1 MKKGEIMEKIG
12 NKPSET
18 VKNENATVEGGR
30 EKETTPENQS
40 KKIVFDKKN
49 IESVDNRRKIMSYLK
64 EEGESNL
71 EQMVGLGLISE
82 KNAKKELSSLQET
95 IKKLDENYNRDHKD
109 KDEETREHAD
119 QVLLYGINQIMENDI
134 RMTRSCIDKD
144 RDQGK
149 ETHLGELREEVIRR
163 YDQGEID
170 KNIKER
176 RIRVIDKMIKDS
188 AEKAKSDFEKKIYG
202 AEASK
207 LMENENKKYDEIAEE
222 YKKAEADYAKK
233 KAEFES
239 KNGRGFT
246 EDQIKEL
253 EDLEEKKNS
262 LWNDQKKYGKLVV
275 GSDEERLKKKIDEV
289 AIREKEKTEARL
301 KKLAD
306 VLGVPADQLDNDGY
320 IKPEITENETDKADG
335 ENGEDKAGAKNEDDK
350 ADSKN
355 EKGENETDN
364 TGEAEKTNLSINPAI
379 LIRVLYPKMAA
390 VSSGNSISEDKE
402 KEKNEE
408 QERISALEE
417 FYESLNQDS
426 IGENNVKAVAVGK
439 ELYNSTKGE
448 AEKNDQKILDQLH
461 KQVELVKSLD
471 EKDSNYDFEKGVLK
485 GMRLLVNNERGRI
498 REFPEMAAK
507 FGDEAA
513 SAFMFNRLLYIEN
526 ELLKQYDPE
535 LGERDWCAKT
545 GNKFDP
551 DKIKDKKPCISEE
564 TYNSAAYVIASYK
577 KELFDSVRQREK
589 LSSYDEAKNKI
600 KSYRKTIEYK
610 KLVQY
615 ERERAD
621 LIRAQRAAD
630 AEAAKADSTKVEDGT
645 AKKAEAIND
654 NKNVLSLSKKT
665 SLLANDYIRGI
676 FVKENGTRWLNFMKG
691 KNVYDVAS
699 KELDAQTLEKRTEEN
714 EELRQAIDGLKLE
727 SLFKGSARE
736 MKGKDRFFEASYIYS
751 ELDREFSDV
760 KEQLEKSVHFDVSE
774 RERDK
779 LKLQV
784 NLLHNMMDSFTSYY
798 SETFNEDEIPL
809 RNNFLNNVKYN
820 TANKA
825 RRLFR
830 NLIRGRSLI

>member
-1 MKKGEIMEKIG
+1 MEKIG

-18 VKNENATVEGGR
+18 VKDENTTVEGGR

-49 IESVDNRRKIMSYLK
+49 IESVDNRRKIMSYLE

-71 EQMVGLGLISE
+71 EQMVGLGLVPERI
-82 KNAKKELSSLQET
+82 AKKDISFLRKT
-95 IKKLDENYNRDHKD
+95 IKKLDENYNIDHKD

-119 QVLLYGINQIMENDI
+119 KVFLYGINQLMEDVI
-134 RMTRSCIDKD
+134 RTARSYIDEEC
-144 RDQGK
+144 DQRK
-149 ETHLGELREEVIRR
+149 THLNELREEVIRH
-163 YDQGEID
+163 YDRGEID
-170 KNIKER
+170 KSIKELK
-176 RIRVIDKMIKDS
+176 IRTIDKKI
-188 AEKAKSDFEKKIYG
+188 EKVESDFEKKIYG

-207 LMENENKKYDEIAEE
+207 LVENENKKYDEIAEE

-246 EDQIKEL
+246 EGQIKEL

-289 AIREKEKTEARL
+289 AVREKEKAKARS

-306 VLGVPADQLDNDGY
+306 VLGVPAYQLDNDGY
-320 IKPEITENETDKADG
+320 INYENKP
-335 ENGEDKAGAKNEDDK
+335 
-350 ADSKN
+350 
-355 EKGENETDN
+355 
-364 TGEAEKTNLSINPAI
+364 NLSISPAI

-408 QERISALEE
+408 QEKISALEE

-448 AEKNDQKILDQLH
+448 VEKNNQKILDQLH

-600 KSYRKTIEYK
+600 KSYRKTEEYK
-610 KLVQY
+610 KLVQA
-615 ERERAD
+615 EHERAEQ
-621 LIRAQRAAD
+621 IRA
-630 AEAAKADSTKVEDGT
+630 
-645 AKKAEAIND
+645 
-654 NKNVLSLSKKT
+654 NKNVLSLSKKA

-676 FVKENGTRWLNFMKG
+676 FVKENSARWLNFMKG

-798 SETFNEDEIPL
+798 SETFNEDKIPL

>member
-18 VKNENATVEGGR
+18 VKDENVTVEGGR
-30 EKETTPENQS
+30 EKEATPENQS

-49 IESVDNRRKIMSYLK
+49 IESVDNRRKIMSYLE

-71 EQMVGLGLISE
+71 EQMVGLGLVPERI
-82 KNAKKELSSLQET
+82 AKKDISFLRKT
-95 IKKLDENYNRDHKD
+95 IKKLDENYNIDHKD

-119 QVLLYGINQIMENDI
+119 KVFLYGINQLMEDVI
-134 RMTRSCIDKD
+134 RTARSYIDEEC
-144 RDQGK
+144 DQRK
-149 ETHLGELREEVIRR
+149 THLNELREEVIRH
-163 YDQGEID
+163 YDRGEID
-170 KNIKER
+170 KSIKELK
-176 RIRVIDKMIKDS
+176 IRTIDKKI
-188 AEKAKSDFEKKIYG
+188 EKVESDFEKKIYG

-207 LMENENKKYDEIAEE
+207 LVENENKKYDEIAEE

-253 EDLEEKKNS
+253 EDLEKKKNS

-289 AIREKEKTEARL
+289 AVREKEKAKARS

-306 VLGVPADQLDNDGY
+306 VLGVPAYQLDNDGY
-320 IKPEITENETDKADG
+320 INYENKP
-335 ENGEDKAGAKNEDDK
+335 
-350 ADSKN
+350 
-355 EKGENETDN
+355 
-364 TGEAEKTNLSINPAI
+364 NLSISPAI

-390 VSSGNSISEDKE
+390 VSSGNSISKDKD

-417 FYESLNQDS
+417 FYESLDQDS

-448 AEKNDQKILDQLH
+448 AKKNDQKILDQLH

-485 GMRLLVNNERGRI
+485 GIRLLVNDERGRI

-526 ELLKQYDPE
+526 ELLKQYNPE

-589 LSSYDEAKNKI
+589 LSSYDEVKNKI
-600 KSYRKTIEYK
+600 KSYRKTEEYK
-610 KLVQY
+610 KLIQA
-615 ERERAD
+615 EHERAEQ
-621 LIRAQRAAD
+621 IRA
-630 AEAAKADSTKVEDGT
+630 
-645 AKKAEAIND
+645 

-665 SLLANDYIRGI
+665 SSLANDYIRGV
-676 FVKENGTRWLNFMKG
+676 FVKENATRWLNFMKG

-699 KELDAQTLEKRTEEN
+699 KDLDAQTLEKRTEEN

-760 KEQLEKSVHFDVSE
+760 KEQLEKSVHFDISE

-784 NLLHNMMDSFTSYY
+784 NLLHNMMDSFASYY
-798 SETFNEDEIPL
+798 SETFNEDETLL
-809 RNNFLNNVKYN
+809 RNNFLNNVKNN
-820 TANKA
+820 TVNKA

-830 NLIRGRSLI
+830 NLIRGRSLT

>member
-1 MKKGEIMEKIG
+1 MEKIG

-18 VKNENATVEGGR
+18 VKDENTTVEGGR
-30 EKETTPENQS
+30 EKEATPEDQS

-82 KNAKKELSSLQET
+82 KDVKKELSYLRET
-95 IKKLDENYNRDHKD
+95 IKRLDENYNRDHKD

-119 QVLLYGINQIMENDI
+119 KVFLYGINQIMETEI
-134 RMTRSCIDKD
+134 GMRSYINGKRD
-144 RDQGK
+144 RNK
-149 ETHLGELREEVIRR
+149 THLGELREEVIRR

-170 KNIKER
+170 KNIKELK
-176 RIRVIDKMIKDS
+176 IRAIDKSI
-188 AEKAKSDFEKKIYG
+188 EKVESDFEKKVYG

-207 LMENENKKYDEIAEE
+207 LVENENKKYDEIAEE

-246 EDQIKEL
+246 EGQIKEL

-289 AIREKEKTEARL
+289 AVREKEKAKARL

-306 VLGVPADQLDNDGY
+306 VLGVPVYQLDNDGY
-320 IKPEITENETDKADG
+320 INYENKP
-335 ENGEDKAGAKNEDDK
+335 
-350 ADSKN
+350 
-355 EKGENETDN
+355 
-364 TGEAEKTNLSINPAI
+364 NLSINPAI

-390 VSSGNSISEDKE
+390 VSSGNSISENKE

-408 QERISALEE
+408 RERISALEE
-417 FYESLNQDS
+417 FYESLDQDS

-448 AEKNDQKILDQLH
+448 AKKNDQKILDQLH

-485 GMRLLVNNERGRI
+485 GIRLLVNDERGRI

-600 KSYRKTIEYK
+600 KSYRKTEEYK
-610 KLVQY
+610 KLVQA
-615 ERERAD
+615 EHERAEQ
-621 LIRAQRAAD
+621 IRA
-630 AEAAKADSTKVEDGT
+630 
-645 AKKAEAIND
+645 

-699 KELDAQTLEKRTEEN
+699 KDLDAQTLEKRTEEN

-760 KEQLEKSVHFDVSE
+760 KEQLEKSVHFDISE

-784 NLLHNMMDSFTSYY
+784 NLLHNMMDSFASYY
-798 SETFNEDEIPL
+798 SETFNEDETLL
-809 RNNFLNNVKYN
+809 RNNFLNNVKHN
-820 TANKA
+820 TVNKA

-830 NLIRGRSLI
+830 NLIRGRSLT

>member
-1 MKKGEIMEKIG
+1 MEKIG

-18 VKNENATVEGGR
+18 VKDENVTVEGGR
-30 EKETTPENQS
+30 EKEATPENQS

-119 QVLLYGINQIMENDI
+119 QVFLYGINQIMENDI

-144 RDQGK
+144 RDQNK
-149 ETHLGELREEVIRR
+149 THLGELREEVIRR

-188 AEKAKSDFEKKIYG
+188 AEKTKSDFEKKVYG

-207 LMENENKKYDEIAEE
+207 LVENENKKYDEIAEE

-289 AIREKEKTEARL
+289 AVQEKEKAEARL

-306 VLGVPADQLDNDGY
+306 VLGVPADRIDNDGY
-320 IKPEITENETDKADG
+320 INPEITGNETDKVDG
-335 ENGEDKAGAKNEDDK
+335 KSEEDKTGAKNEDDK
-350 ADSKN
+350 TDSKN
-355 EKGENETDN
+355 EKGEDKTDN
-364 TGEAEKTNLSINPAI
+364 TGEAEKTNLSINPAM

-448 AEKNDQKILDQLH
+448 AEKNDQKILDRLH

-471 EKDSNYDFEKGVLK
+471 EKDANYDFEKGVLK
-485 GMRLLVNNERGRI
+485 GIRLLVNDERGRI

-600 KSYRKTIEYK
+600 KSYRKTEEYK
-610 KLVQY
+610 KLIQA
-615 ERERAD
+615 EHERAD
-621 LIRAQRAAD
+621 LIRAQRAAE
-630 AEAAKADSTKVEDGT
+630 AEAAKANNTKVEDGT
-645 AKKAEAIND
+645 TKKAEATNN

-760 KEQLEKSVHFDVSE
+760 KEQLEKSIHFDVSE

-798 SETFNEDEIPL
+798 SETFNEDKIPL

>member
-1 MKKGEIMEKIG
+1 MEKIG

-18 VKNENATVEGGR
+18 VKDENITVEGGR
-30 EKETTPENQS
+30 EKEATPENQS

-49 IESVDNRRKIMSYLK
+49 IESVDNRRKIMSYLE

-71 EQMVGLGLISE
+71 EQMVGLGLVPERI
-82 KNAKKELSSLQET
+82 AKKDISFLRKT
-95 IKKLDENYNRDHKD
+95 IKKLDENYNIDHKD

-119 QVLLYGINQIMENDI
+119 KVFLYGINQLMEDVI
-134 RMTRSCIDKD
+134 RTARSYIDEEC
-144 RDQGK
+144 DQRK
-149 ETHLGELREEVIRR
+149 THLNELREEVIRH

-170 KNIKER
+170 KSIKELK
-176 RIRVIDKMIKDS
+176 IRTIDKKI
-188 AEKAKSDFEKKIYG
+188 EKVESDFEKKIYG

-207 LMENENKKYDEIAEE
+207 LVENENKKYDEIAEE

-246 EDQIKEL
+246 EGQIKEL

-289 AIREKEKTEARL
+289 AVREKEKAKARL

-306 VLGVPADQLDNDGY
+306 VLGVPAYQLDSDGY
-320 IKPEITENETDKADG
+320 INYENKP
-335 ENGEDKAGAKNEDDK
+335 
-350 ADSKN
+350 
-355 EKGENETDN
+355 
-364 TGEAEKTNLSINPAI
+364 NLSINPAI

-390 VSSGNSISEDKE
+390 VSSGNSISEDKD

-408 QERISALEE
+408 QERISVLEE
-417 FYESLNQDS
+417 FYESLDQDS

-448 AEKNDQKILDQLH
+448 AKKNDQKILDQLH

-485 GMRLLVNNERGRI
+485 GIRLLVNDERGRI

-600 KSYRKTIEYK
+600 KSYRKTEEYK
-610 KLVQY
+610 KLIQA
-615 ERERAD
+615 ERERAEQ
-621 LIRAQRAAD
+621 IRA
-630 AEAAKADSTKVEDGT
+630 
-645 AKKAEAIND
+645 

-699 KELDAQTLEKRTEEN
+699 KDLDAQTLEKRTEEN

-760 KEQLEKSVHFDVSE
+760 KEQLEKSVHFDISE

-784 NLLHNMMDSFTSYY
+784 NLLHNMMDSFASYY
-798 SETFNEDEIPL
+798 SETFNEDETLL
-809 RNNFLNNVKYN
+809 RNNFLNNVKHN
-820 TANKA
+820 TVNKA

-830 NLIRGRSLI
+830 NLIRGRSLM

>member
-1 MKKGEIMEKIG
+1 MEKIG

-18 VKNENATVEGGR
+18 VKDENTTVEGGR
-30 EKETTPENQS
+30 EKEATPENQS

-82 KNAKKELSSLQET
+82 KNAKKELSSLRET
-95 IKKLDENYNRDHKD
+95 IKRLDENYNRDHKD

-119 QVLLYGINQIMENDI
+119 KVFLYGINQIMENDI

-144 RDQGK
+144 RDQRK
-149 ETHLGELREEVIRR
+149 THLNELREEVMRR

-170 KNIKER
+170 KSIKELK
-176 RIRVIDKMIKDS
+176 IRAIDKTV
-188 AEKAKSDFEKKIYG
+188 EKTKSDFEKKVYG

-207 LMENENKKYDEIAEE
+207 LVENENKKYDEIAEE

-289 AIREKEKTEARL
+289 AVREKEKAEARL

-306 VLGVPADQLDNDGY
+306 VLEIPADRIDNGGY
-320 IKPEITENETDKADG
+320 INPEITENETNKVDG
-335 ENGEDKAGAKNEDDK
+335 KSEEDKAGAKNEDNK

-355 EKGENETDN
+355 EKGEDKTDN

-461 KQVELVKSLD
+461 KQVELVKNLD

-498 REFPEMAAK
+498 REFSEMAAK

-600 KSYRKTIEYK
+600 KSYRKTEEYK
-610 KLVQY
+610 KLIQT

-621 LIRAQRAAD
+621 LIRAQRAAE
-630 AEAAKADSTKVEDGT
+630 AEAAKADNTKVEDGT
-645 AKKAEAIND
+645 AKKAEVTND

-676 FVKENGTRWLNFMKG
+676 FVKENGIRWLNFMKG

-699 KELDAQTLEKRTEEN
+699 KDLDAQTLEKRTEEN

-760 KEQLEKSVHFDVSE
+760 KEQLEKSVHFDISE

-784 NLLHNMMDSFTSYY
+784 NLLHNMMDSFASYY
-798 SETFNEDEIPL
+798 SETFNEDETLL
-809 RNNFLNNVKYN
+809 RNNFLNNVKNN
-820 TANKA
+820 TVNKA

>member
-18 VKNENATVEGGR
+18 VKDENITVEGGR
-30 EKETTPENQS
+30 EKEATPENQS

-49 IESVDNRRKIMSYLK
+49 IESVDNRRKIMSYLE

-71 EQMVGLGLISE
+71 EQMVGLGLVPERI
-82 KNAKKELSSLQET
+82 AKKDISFLRKT
-95 IKKLDENYNRDHKD
+95 IKKLDENYNIDHKD

-119 QVLLYGINQIMENDI
+119 KVFLYGINQLMEDVI
-134 RMTRSCIDKD
+134 RTARSYIDEEC
-144 RDQGK
+144 DQRK
-149 ETHLGELREEVIRR
+149 THLNELREEVIRH
-163 YDQGEID
+163 YDRGEID
-170 KNIKER
+170 KSIKELK
-176 RIRVIDKMIKDS
+176 IRTIDKKI
-188 AEKAKSDFEKKIYG
+188 EKVESDFEKKIYG

-207 LMENENKKYDEIAEE
+207 LVENENKKYDEIAEE

-246 EDQIKEL
+246 EGQIKEL

-289 AIREKEKTEARL
+289 AVREKEKAKARL

-306 VLGVPADQLDNDGY
+306 VLGVPAYQLDSDGY
-320 IKPEITENETDKADG
+320 INYENKP
-335 ENGEDKAGAKNEDDK
+335 
-350 ADSKN
+350 
-355 EKGENETDN
+355 
-364 TGEAEKTNLSINPAI
+364 NLSINPAI

-390 VSSGNSISEDKE
+390 VSSGNSISEDKD

-408 QERISALEE
+408 QERISVLEE
-417 FYESLNQDS
+417 FYESLDQDS

-448 AEKNDQKILDQLH
+448 AKKNDQKILDQLH

-485 GMRLLVNNERGRI
+485 GIRLLVNDERGRI

-600 KSYRKTIEYK
+600 KSYRKTEEYK
-610 KLVQY
+610 KLIQA
-615 ERERAD
+615 ERERAEQ
-621 LIRAQRAAD
+621 IRA
-630 AEAAKADSTKVEDGT
+630 
-645 AKKAEAIND
+645 

-699 KELDAQTLEKRTEEN
+699 KDLDAQTLEKRTEEN

-751 ELDREFSDV
+751 ELDREFDDV
-760 KEQLEKSVHFDVSE
+760 REQLEKSVHFDISE

-784 NLLHNMMDSFTSYY
+784 NLLHNMMDSFASYY
-798 SETFNEDEIPL
+798 SETFNEDETLL
-809 RNNFLNNVKYN
+809 RNNFLNNVKHN
-820 TANKA
+820 TVNKA

-830 NLIRGRSLI
+830 NLIRGRSL

>member
-1 MKKGEIMEKIG
+1 MEKIG

-18 VKNENATVEGGR
+18 VKDENTTVEGGR

-82 KNAKKELSSLQET
+82 KNAKKELSSLRET
-95 IKKLDENYNRDHKD
+95 IKRLDENYNRDHKD

-119 QVLLYGINQIMENDI
+119 KVFLYGINQIMENDI

-144 RDQGK
+144 RDRHEARFGV
-149 ETHLGELREEVIRR
+149 LREEVIRR

-170 KNIKER
+170 KSIKELK
-176 RIRVIDKMIKDS
+176 IRAIDKT
-188 AEKAKSDFEKKIYG
+188 AEKVKSDFEKKIYG

-207 LMENENKKYDEIAEE
+207 LVENENKKYDEIAEE
-222 YKKAEADYAKK
+222 YKKAEADYTKK

-262 LWNDQKKYGKLVV
+262 LWNDQKKYGKLVF

-289 AIREKEKTEARL
+289 AVREKEKAEARL

-306 VLGVPADQLDNDGY
+306 VLGVSTDQLDNDGY
-320 IKPEITENETDKADG
+320 I
-335 ENGEDKAGAKNEDDK
+335 
-350 ADSKN
+350 
-355 EKGENETDN
+355 

-408 QERISALEE
+408 QERISALED
-417 FYESLNQDS
+417 FYESLNRDS
-426 IGENNVKAVAVGK
+426 IGGNNVKAVAVGK
-439 ELYNSTKGE
+439 ELYNSTKDE
-448 AEKNDQKILDQLH
+448 AKKNDQKILDQLH

-485 GMRLLVNNERGRI
+485 GIRLLVNDERGRI

-600 KSYRKTIEYK
+600 KSYRKTEEYK
-610 KLVQY
+610 KLVQA
-615 ERERAD
+615 EHERAEQ
-621 LIRAQRAAD
+621 IRA
-630 AEAAKADSTKVEDGT
+630 
-645 AKKAEAIND
+645 

-665 SLLANDYIRGI
+665 SLLANDYIRGF
-676 FVKENGTRWLNFMKG
+676 FVKENATRWLDFMKG
-691 KNVYDVAS
+691 KNVYGAGS
-699 KELDAQTLEKRTEEN
+699 KDLDAQTLEKRTEEN

-760 KEQLEKSVHFDVSE
+760 KEQLEKSVHFDISE

-784 NLLHNMMDSFTSYY
+784 NLLHNMMDSFASYY
-798 SETFNEDEIPL
+798 SETFNVDETLL
-809 RNNFLNNVKYN
+809 RNNFLNNVKNN
-820 TANKA
+820 TVNKA

>member
-1 MKKGEIMEKIG
+1 MENIG

-18 VKNENATVEGGR
+18 VKDENTTVEGGR

-49 IESVDNRRKIMSYLK
+49 IESVDNRRKIMSYLE

-71 EQMVGLGLISE
+71 EQMVGLGLVPERI
-82 KNAKKELSSLQET
+82 AKKDISFLRKT
-95 IKKLDENYNRDHKD
+95 IKKLDENYNIDHKD

-119 QVLLYGINQIMENDI
+119 KVFLYGINQLMEDVI
-134 RMTRSCIDKD
+134 RTTRSYIDEEC
-144 RDQGK
+144 DQRK
-149 ETHLGELREEVIRR
+149 THLNELREEVIRH

-170 KNIKER
+170 KSIKELK
-176 RIRVIDKMIKDS
+176 IRTIDKKI
-188 AEKAKSDFEKKIYG
+188 EKVESDFEKKIYG

-207 LMENENKKYDEIAEE
+207 LVENENKKYDEIAEE

-253 EDLEEKKNS
+253 EDLEKKKNS

-289 AIREKEKTEARL
+289 AVREKEKAKARS

-306 VLGVPADQLDNDGY
+306 VLGVPAYQLDNDGY
-320 IKPEITENETDKADG
+320 INYENKP
-335 ENGEDKAGAKNEDDK
+335 
-350 ADSKN
+350 
-355 EKGENETDN
+355 
-364 TGEAEKTNLSINPAI
+364 NLSISPAI

-390 VSSGNSISEDKE
+390 VSSGNSISKDKD

-417 FYESLNQDS
+417 FYESLDQDS

-448 AEKNDQKILDQLH
+448 AKKNDQKILDQLH

-485 GMRLLVNNERGRI
+485 GIRLLVNDERGRI

-526 ELLKQYDPE
+526 ELLKQYNPE

-551 DKIKDKKPCISEE
+551 DKIKD
-564 TYNSAAYVIASYK
+564 TLY
-577 KELFDSVRQREK
+577 F
-589 LSSYDEAKNKI
+589 
-600 KSYRKTIEYK
+600 
-610 KLVQY
+610 
-615 ERERAD
+615 
-621 LIRAQRAAD
+621 
-630 AEAAKADSTKVEDGT
+630 
-645 AKKAEAIND
+645 
-654 NKNVLSLSKKT
+654 
-665 SLLANDYIRGI
+665 RGDI
-676 FVKENGTRWLNFMKG
+676 
-691 KNVYDVAS
+691 
-699 KELDAQTLEKRTEEN
+699 
-714 EELRQAIDGLKLE
+714 
-727 SLFKGSARE
+727 
-736 MKGKDRFFEASYIYS
+736 
-751 ELDREFSDV
+751 
-760 KEQLEKSVHFDVSE
+760 
-774 RERDK
+774 
-779 LKLQV
+779 
-784 NLLHNMMDSFTSYY
+784 
-798 SETFNEDEIPL
+798 
-809 RNNFLNNVKYN
+809 
-820 TANKA
+820 
-825 RRLFR
+825 
-830 NLIRGRSLI
+830 

>member
-18 VKNENATVEGGR
+18 VKDENTTVEGGR

-82 KNAKKELSSLQET
+82 KNAKKELSSLQEA

-119 QVLLYGINQIMENDI
+119 KVFLYGINQIMENDI

-144 RDQGK
+144 RDQHK
-149 ETHLGELREEVIRR
+149 ARLGVLREEVIRR

-170 KNIKER
+170 KSIKELK
-176 RIRVIDKMIKDS
+176 IRAIDKT
-188 AEKAKSDFEKKIYG
+188 AEKTKSDFEKKVYG

-364 TGEAEKTNLSINPAI
+364 TGEAEKTNLNINPAI

-498 REFPEMAAK
+498 REFSEMAAK

-665 SLLANDYIRGI
+665 SLLANDYIRGV
-676 FVKENGTRWLNFMKG
+676 FVKENATRWLNFMKG

-699 KELDAQTLEKRTEEN
+699 KDLDAQTLEKRTEEN

-784 NLLHNMMDSFTSYY
+784 NLLHNMMDSFASYY
-798 SETFNEDEIPL
+798 SETFNEDKIPL

>member
-1 MKKGEIMEKIG
+1 MENIG

-18 VKNENATVEGGR
+18 VKDENTTVEGGR

-49 IESVDNRRKIMSYLK
+49 IESVDNRRKIMSYLE

-71 EQMVGLGLISE
+71 EQMVGLGLVPERI
-82 KNAKKELSSLQET
+82 AKKDISFLRKT
-95 IKKLDENYNRDHKD
+95 IKKLDENYNIDHKD

-119 QVLLYGINQIMENDI
+119 KVFLYGINQLMEDVI
-134 RMTRSCIDKD
+134 RTTRSYIDEEC
-144 RDQGK
+144 DQRK
-149 ETHLGELREEVIRR
+149 THLNELREEVIRH

-170 KNIKER
+170 KSIKELK
-176 RIRVIDKMIKDS
+176 IRTIDKKI
-188 AEKAKSDFEKKIYG
+188 EKVESDFEKKIYG

-207 LMENENKKYDEIAEE
+207 LVENENKKYDEIAEE

-253 EDLEEKKNS
+253 EDLEKKKNS

-289 AIREKEKTEARL
+289 AVREKEKAKARS

-306 VLGVPADQLDNDGY
+306 VLGVPAYQLDNDGY
-320 IKPEITENETDKADG
+320 INYENKP
-335 ENGEDKAGAKNEDDK
+335 
-350 ADSKN
+350 
-355 EKGENETDN
+355 
-364 TGEAEKTNLSINPAI
+364 NLSISPAI

-390 VSSGNSISEDKE
+390 VSSGNSISKDKD

-417 FYESLNQDS
+417 FYESLDQDS

-448 AEKNDQKILDQLH
+448 AKKNDQKILDQLH

-485 GMRLLVNNERGRI
+485 GIRLLVNDERGRI

-526 ELLKQYDPE
+526 ELLKQYNPE

-600 KSYRKTIEYK
+600 KSYRKTEEYK
-610 KLVQY
+610 KLIQA
-615 ERERAD
+615 ERERAEQ
-621 LIRAQRAAD
+621 IRA
-630 AEAAKADSTKVEDGT
+630 
-645 AKKAEAIND
+645 

-699 KELDAQTLEKRTEEN
+699 KDLDAQTLEKRTEEN

-760 KEQLEKSVHFDVSE
+760 KEQLEKSVHFDISE

-784 NLLHNMMDSFTSYY
+784 NLLHNMMDSFASYY
-798 SETFNEDEIPL
+798 SETFNEDETLL
-809 RNNFLNNVKYN
+809 RNNFLNNVKNN
-820 TANKA
+820 TVNKA

>member
-1 MKKGEIMEKIG
+1 MEKIG
-12 NKPSET
+12 NKPSEA
-18 VKNENATVEGGR
+18 VKDENTTVEGGR

-82 KNAKKELSSLQET
+82 KDVKKELSYLRET
-95 IKKLDENYNRDHKD
+95 IKRLDENYNRDHKD

-119 QVLLYGINQIMENDI
+119 KVFLYGINQIMETEI
-134 RMTRSCIDKD
+134 GMRSYINGKRD
-144 RDQGK
+144 RDK
-149 ETHLGELREEVIRR
+149 THLGELREEVIRR

-170 KNIKER
+170 KNIKELK
-176 RIRVIDKMIKDS
+176 IRVIDKNI
-188 AEKAKSDFEKKIYG
+188 EKVESDFEKKVYG

-207 LMENENKKYDEIAEE
+207 LVENENKKYDEIAEE

-246 EDQIKEL
+246 EGQIKEL

-289 AIREKEKTEARL
+289 AVREKEKVKARL

-306 VLGVPADQLDNDGY
+306 VLGVPAYQLDNDGY
-320 IKPEITENETDKADG
+320 INYENKP
-335 ENGEDKAGAKNEDDK
+335 
-350 ADSKN
+350 
-355 EKGENETDN
+355 
-364 TGEAEKTNLSINPAI
+364 NLSINPAI

-390 VSSGNSISEDKE
+390 GNSGNSSSEDKD

-408 QERISALEE
+408 QERTSALEE
-417 FYESLNQDS
+417 FYESLDQDS

-448 AEKNDQKILDQLH
+448 AKKNDQKILDQLH
-461 KQVELVKSLD
+461 KQVELVKSLN

-485 GMRLLVNNERGRI
+485 GIRLLVNDERGRI

-600 KSYRKTIEYK
+600 KSYRKTEEYK
-610 KLVQY
+610 KLVQA
-615 ERERAD
+615 EHERAEQ
-621 LIRAQRAAD
+621 IRAQRAAE
-630 AEAAKADSTKVEDGT
+630 AEATK
-645 AKKAEAIND
+645 N

-699 KELDAQTLEKRTEEN
+699 KDLDAQTLEKRTEEN

-760 KEQLEKSVHFDVSE
+760 KEQLEKSVHFDISE

-784 NLLHNMMDSFTSYY
+784 NLLHNMMDSFASYY
-798 SETFNEDEIPL
+798 SETFNEDETLL
-809 RNNFLNNVKYN
+809 RNNFLNNVKHN
-820 TANKA
+820 TVNKA

-830 NLIRGRSLI
+830 NLIRGRSLT

>member
-1 MKKGEIMEKIG
+1 MEKIG

-18 VKNENATVEGGR
+18 VKDENITVEGGR
-30 EKETTPENQS
+30 EKEATPENQS

-82 KNAKKELSSLQET
+82 KNAKKELSSLQEA

-119 QVLLYGINQIMENDI
+119 KVFLYGINQIMENDI

-144 RDQGK
+144 RDQHK
-149 ETHLGELREEVIRR
+149 ARLGVLREEVIRR

-170 KNIKER
+170 KSIKELK
-176 RIRVIDKMIKDS
+176 IRAIDKT
-188 AEKAKSDFEKKIYG
+188 AEKTKSDFEKKVYG

-665 SLLANDYIRGI
+665 SLLANDYIRGV
-676 FVKENGTRWLNFMKG
+676 FVKENATRWLNFMKG
-691 KNVYDVAS
+691 KNVYDVVS
-699 KELDAQTLEKRTEEN
+699 KDLDAQTLEKRTEEN

-760 KEQLEKSVHFDVSE
+760 KEQLEKSIHFDVSE

-798 SETFNEDEIPL
+798 SETFNEDKMLL
-809 RNNFLNNVKYN
+809 RNNFLNNVKNN

>member
-1 MKKGEIMEKIG
+1 MEKIG

-18 VKNENATVEGGR
+18 VKDENTTVEGGR

-82 KNAKKELSSLQET
+82 KNAKKELSSLQEA

-119 QVLLYGINQIMENDI
+119 KVFLYGINQIMENDI

-144 RDQGK
+144 RDQHK
-149 ETHLGELREEVIRR
+149 ARLGVLREEVIRR

-170 KNIKER
+170 KSIKELK
-176 RIRVIDKMIKDS
+176 IRAIDKT
-188 AEKAKSDFEKKIYG
+188 AEKTKSDFEKKVYG

-335 ENGEDKAGAKNEDDK
+335 ENGEGK

-665 SLLANDYIRGI
+665 SLLANDYIRGV
-676 FVKENGTRWLNFMKG
+676 FVKENATRWLNFMKG

-699 KELDAQTLEKRTEEN
+699 KDLDAQTLEKRTEEN

-760 KEQLEKSVHFDVSE
+760 KEQLEKSIHFDVSE

-798 SETFNEDEIPL
+798 SETFNEDKIPL

>member
-1 MKKGEIMEKIG
+1 MEKMG

-18 VKNENATVEGGR
+18 VKDENTTVEGGR

-40 KKIVFDKKN
+40 KNIVFDKKN
-49 IESVDNRRKIMSYLK
+49 IESVDNRRKIMSYLE

-71 EQMVGLGLISE
+71 EQMVGLGLVPERI
-82 KNAKKELSSLQET
+82 AKKDISFLRKT
-95 IKKLDENYNRDHKD
+95 IKKLDENYNIDHKD

-119 QVLLYGINQIMENDI
+119 KVFLYGINQLMEDVI
-134 RMTRSCIDKD
+134 RTARSYIDEEC
-144 RDQGK
+144 DQRK
-149 ETHLGELREEVIRR
+149 THLNELREEVIRH

-170 KNIKER
+170 KSIKELK
-176 RIRVIDKMIKDS
+176 IRTIDKKI
-188 AEKAKSDFEKKIYG
+188 EKVESDFEKKIYG

-207 LMENENKKYDEIAEE
+207 LVENENKKYDEIAEE

-246 EDQIKEL
+246 EGQIKEL

-289 AIREKEKTEARL
+289 AVREKEKAEARS

-306 VLGVPADQLDNDGY
+306 VLGVPAYQLDNDGY
-320 IKPEITENETDKADG
+320 INYENKP
-335 ENGEDKAGAKNEDDK
+335 
-350 ADSKN
+350 
-355 EKGENETDN
+355 
-364 TGEAEKTNLSINPAI
+364 NLSISPAI

-390 VSSGNSISEDKE
+390 VSSGNSISEDRE

-417 FYESLNQDS
+417 FYESLDQDS

-448 AEKNDQKILDQLH
+448 AKKNDQKILDQLH

-485 GMRLLVNNERGRI
+485 GIRLLVNDERGRI

-600 KSYRKTIEYK
+600 KSYRKTEEYK
-610 KLVQY
+610 KLIQA
-615 ERERAD
+615 ERERAEQ
-621 LIRAQRAAD
+621 IRA
-630 AEAAKADSTKVEDGT
+630 
-645 AKKAEAIND
+645 

-699 KELDAQTLEKRTEEN
+699 RDLDAQTLEKRTEEN

-784 NLLHNMMDSFTSYY
+784 NLLHNMMDSFASYY
-798 SETFNEDEIPL
+798 SETFNEDETLL
-809 RNNFLNNVKYN
+809 RNNFLNNVKNN
-820 TANKA
+820 TVNKA

-830 NLIRGRSLI
+830 NLIRGRSLT

>member
-1 MKKGEIMEKIG
+1 MEKIG

-18 VKNENATVEGGR
+18 VKDENITVEGGR
-30 EKETTPENQS
+30 EKEATPENQS

-49 IESVDNRRKIMSYLK
+49 IESVDNRRKIMSYLE

-71 EQMVGLGLISE
+71 EQMVGLGLVPERI
-82 KNAKKELSSLQET
+82 AKKDISFLRKT
-95 IKKLDENYNRDHKD
+95 IKKLDENYNIDHKD

-119 QVLLYGINQIMENDI
+119 KVFLYGINQLMEDVI
-134 RMTRSCIDKD
+134 RTARSYIDEEC
-144 RDQGK
+144 DQRK
-149 ETHLGELREEVIRR
+149 THLNELREEVIRH

-170 KNIKER
+170 KSIKELK
-176 RIRVIDKMIKDS
+176 IRTIDKKI
-188 AEKAKSDFEKKIYG
+188 EKVESDFEKKIYG

-207 LMENENKKYDEIAEE
+207 LVENENKKYDEIAEE

-246 EDQIKEL
+246 EGQIKEL

-289 AIREKEKTEARL
+289 AVREKEKAKARL

-306 VLGVPADQLDNDGY
+306 VLGVPAYQLDSDGY
-320 IKPEITENETDKADG
+320 INYENKP
-335 ENGEDKAGAKNEDDK
+335 
-350 ADSKN
+350 
-355 EKGENETDN
+355 
-364 TGEAEKTNLSINPAI
+364 NLSINPAI

-390 VSSGNSISEDKE
+390 VSSGNSISEDKD

-408 QERISALEE
+408 QERISVLEE
-417 FYESLNQDS
+417 FYESLDQDS

-448 AEKNDQKILDQLH
+448 AKKNDQKILDQLH

-485 GMRLLVNNERGRI
+485 GIRLLVNDERGRI

-600 KSYRKTIEYK
+600 KSYRKTEEYK
-610 KLVQY
+610 KLIQA
-615 ERERAD
+615 ERERAEQ
-621 LIRAQRAAD
+621 IRA
-630 AEAAKADSTKVEDGT
+630 
-645 AKKAEAIND
+645 

-699 KELDAQTLEKRTEEN
+699 KDLDAQTLEKRTEEN

-736 MKGKDRFFEASYIYS
+736 MKDKDRFFEASYIYS
-751 ELDREFSDV
+751 ELDREFDDV
-760 KEQLEKSVHFDVSE
+760 REQLEKSVHFDISE

-784 NLLHNMMDSFTSYY
+784 NLLHNMMDSFASYY
-798 SETFNEDEIPL
+798 SETFNEDETLL
-809 RNNFLNNVKYN
+809 RNNFLNNVKNN
-820 TANKA
+820 TVNKA

-830 NLIRGRSLI
+830 NLIRGRSL

>member
-12 NKPSET
+12 NKPSEA
-18 VKNENATVEGGR
+18 VKDENTTVEGGR

-82 KNAKKELSSLQET
+82 KDVKKELSYLRET
-95 IKKLDENYNRDHKD
+95 IKRLDENYNRDHKD

-119 QVLLYGINQIMENDI
+119 KVFLYGINQIMETEI
-134 RMTRSCIDKD
+134 GMRSYINGKRD
-144 RDQGK
+144 RDK
-149 ETHLGELREEVIRR
+149 THLGELREEVIRR

-170 KNIKER
+170 KNIKELK
-176 RIRVIDKMIKDS
+176 IRVIDKNI
-188 AEKAKSDFEKKIYG
+188 EKVESDFEKKVYG

-207 LMENENKKYDEIAEE
+207 LVENENKKYDEIAEE

-246 EDQIKEL
+246 EGQIKEL

-289 AIREKEKTEARL
+289 AVREKEKVKARL

-306 VLGVPADQLDNDGY
+306 VLGVPAYQLDNDGY
-320 IKPEITENETDKADG
+320 INYENKP
-335 ENGEDKAGAKNEDDK
+335 
-350 ADSKN
+350 
-355 EKGENETDN
+355 
-364 TGEAEKTNLSINPAI
+364 NLSINPAI

-390 VSSGNSISEDKE
+390 GNSGNSSSEDKD
-402 KEKNEE
+402 KEKNVE
-408 QERISALEE
+408 QERSSALEE
-417 FYESLNQDS
+417 FYESLDQDS

-448 AEKNDQKILDQLH
+448 AKKNDQKILDQLH
-461 KQVELVKSLD
+461 KQVELVKSLN

-485 GMRLLVNNERGRI
+485 GIRLLVNDERGRI

-600 KSYRKTIEYK
+600 KSYRKI
-610 KLVQY
+610 
-615 ERERAD
+615 
-621 LIRAQRAAD
+621 
-630 AEAAKADSTKVEDGT
+630 
-645 AKKAEAIND
+645 
-654 NKNVLSLSKKT
+654 
-665 SLLANDYIRGI
+665 
-676 FVKENGTRWLNFMKG
+676 
-691 KNVYDVAS
+691 
-699 KELDAQTLEKRTEEN
+699 
-714 EELRQAIDGLKLE
+714 
-727 SLFKGSARE
+727 
-736 MKGKDRFFEASYIYS
+736 
-751 ELDREFSDV
+751 
-760 KEQLEKSVHFDVSE
+760 
-774 RERDK
+774 
-779 LKLQV
+779 
-784 NLLHNMMDSFTSYY
+784 
-798 SETFNEDEIPL
+798 
-809 RNNFLNNVKYN
+809 
-820 TANKA
+820 
-825 RRLFR
+825 
-830 NLIRGRSLI
+830 

>member
-1 MKKGEIMEKIG
+1 MEKIG

-18 VKNENATVEGGR
+18 VKDENTTVEGGR

-119 QVLLYGINQIMENDI
+119 KVFLYGINQIMENDI

-144 RDQGK
+144 RNQHK
-149 ETHLGELREEVIRR
+149 TRLGVLREEVIRR

-170 KNIKER
+170 KNIKELK
-176 RIRVIDKMIKDS
+176 IRAIDKT
-188 AEKAKSDFEKKIYG
+188 AEKTKSDFEKKVYG

-600 KSYRKTIEYK
+600 KSYRKTEEYK
-610 KLVQY
+610 KLVQA
-615 ERERAD
+615 EHERAEQ
-621 LIRAQRAAD
+621 IRAQRAAD

-665 SLLANDYIRGI
+665 SLLANDYIRGV
-676 FVKENGTRWLNFMKG
+676 FVKENATRWLNFMKG

-699 KELDAQTLEKRTEEN
+699 KDLDAQTLEKRTEEN

-760 KEQLEKSVHFDVSE
+760 KEQLEKSIHFDVSE

-798 SETFNEDEIPL
+798 SETFNEDKIPL

>member
-1 MKKGEIMEKIG
+1 MEKIG

-18 VKNENATVEGGR
+18 VKDENTTVEGGR

-49 IESVDNRRKIMSYLK
+49 IESVDNRRKIMSYLE

-71 EQMVGLGLISE
+71 EQMVGLGLVPERI
-82 KNAKKELSSLQET
+82 AKKDISFLRKT
-95 IKKLDENYNRDHKD
+95 IKKLDENYNIDHKD

-119 QVLLYGINQIMENDI
+119 KVFLYGINQLMEDVI
-134 RMTRSCIDKD
+134 RTARSYIDEEC
-144 RDQGK
+144 DQRK
-149 ETHLGELREEVIRR
+149 THLNELREEVIRH
-163 YDQGEID
+163 YDRGEID
-170 KNIKER
+170 KSIKELK
-176 RIRVIDKMIKDS
+176 IRTIDKKI
-188 AEKAKSDFEKKIYG
+188 EKVESDFEKKIYG

-207 LMENENKKYDEIAEE
+207 LVENENKKYDEIAEE

-246 EDQIKEL
+246 EGQIKEL

-289 AIREKEKTEARL
+289 AVREKEKAKARS

-306 VLGVPADQLDNDGY
+306 VLGVPAYQLDNDGY
-320 IKPEITENETDKADG
+320 INYENKP
-335 ENGEDKAGAKNEDDK
+335 
-350 ADSKN
+350 
-355 EKGENETDN
+355 
-364 TGEAEKTNLSINPAI
+364 NLSISPAI

-390 VSSGNSISEDKE
+390 GNSGNSISKDKD

-408 QERISALEE
+408 QERTSALEE
-417 FYESLNQDS
+417 FYESLDQDS

-448 AEKNDQKILDQLH
+448 AKKNDQKILDQLH

-485 GMRLLVNNERGRI
+485 GIRLLVNDERGRI

-600 KSYRKTIEYK
+600 KSYRKTEEYK
-610 KLVQY
+610 KLVQA
-615 ERERAD
+615 EHERAEQ
-621 LIRAQRAAD
+621 IRA
-630 AEAAKADSTKVEDGT
+630 
-645 AKKAEAIND
+645 
-654 NKNVLSLSKKT
+654 NKNVLSLSKKA

-676 FVKENGTRWLNFMKG
+676 FVKENSARWLNFMKG

-798 SETFNEDEIPL
+798 SETFNEDKIPL

>member
-1 MKKGEIMEKIG
+1 MEKIG

-18 VKNENATVEGGR
+18 VKDENTTVEGGR
-30 EKETTPENQS
+30 EKEATPENQS

-82 KNAKKELSSLQET
+82 KNAKKELSSLRET
-95 IKKLDENYNRDHKD
+95 IKRLDENYNRDHKD

-119 QVLLYGINQIMENDI
+119 KVFLYGINQIMENDI

-144 RDQGK
+144 RDQRK
-149 ETHLGELREEVIRR
+149 THLNELREEVIRR

-170 KNIKER
+170 KSIKELK
-176 RIRVIDKMIKDS
+176 IRAIDKTV
-188 AEKAKSDFEKKIYG
+188 EKTKSDFEKKVYG

-207 LMENENKKYDEIAEE
+207 LVENENKKYDEIAEE

-289 AIREKEKTEARL
+289 AVREKEKAEARL

-306 VLGVPADQLDNDGY
+306 VLEIPADRIDNGGY
-320 IKPEITENETDKADG
+320 INPEITENETNKVDG
-335 ENGEDKAGAKNEDDK
+335 KSEEDKAGAKNEDNK

-355 EKGENETDN
+355 EKGEDKTDN

-461 KQVELVKSLD
+461 KQVELVKNLD

-498 REFPEMAAK
+498 REFSEMAAK

-600 KSYRKTIEYK
+600 KSYRKTEEYK
-610 KLVQY
+610 KLIQT

-621 LIRAQRAAD
+621 LIRAQRAAE
-630 AEAAKADSTKVEDGT
+630 AEAAKADNTKVEDGT
-645 AKKAEAIND
+645 AKKAEVTND

-676 FVKENGTRWLNFMKG
+676 FVKENGIRWLNFMKG

-699 KELDAQTLEKRTEEN
+699 KDLDAQTLEKRTEEN

-760 KEQLEKSVHFDVSE
+760 KEQLEKSVHFDISE

-784 NLLHNMMDSFTSYY
+784 NLLHNMMDSFASYY
-798 SETFNEDEIPL
+798 SETFNEDETLL
-809 RNNFLNNVKYN
+809 RNNFLNNVKNN
-820 TANKA
+820 TVNKA

>member
-1 MKKGEIMEKIG
+1 MEKMG

-18 VKNENATVEGGR
+18 VKDENTTVEGGR

-40 KKIVFDKKN
+40 KKIVFNKKN
-49 IESVDNRRKIMSYLK
+49 IESVDNRRKIMSYLE

-71 EQMVGLGLISE
+71 EQMVGLGLVPERI
-82 KNAKKELSSLQET
+82 AKKDISFLRKT
-95 IKKLDENYNRDHKD
+95 IKKLDENYNIDHKD

-119 QVLLYGINQIMENDI
+119 KVFLYGINQLMEDVI
-134 RMTRSCIDKD
+134 RTARSYIDEEC
-144 RDQGK
+144 DQRK
-149 ETHLGELREEVIRR
+149 THLNELREEVIRH

-170 KNIKER
+170 KSIKELK
-176 RIRVIDKMIKDS
+176 IRTIDKKI
-188 AEKAKSDFEKKIYG
+188 EKVESDFEKKIYG

-207 LMENENKKYDEIAEE
+207 LVENENKKYDEIAEE

-246 EDQIKEL
+246 EGQIKEL

-289 AIREKEKTEARL
+289 AVREKEKAKARS

-306 VLGVPADQLDNDGY
+306 VLGVPAYQLDNDGY
-320 IKPEITENETDKADG
+320 INYENKP
-335 ENGEDKAGAKNEDDK
+335 
-350 ADSKN
+350 
-355 EKGENETDN
+355 
-364 TGEAEKTNLSINPAI
+364 NLSINPAI

-390 VSSGNSISEDKE
+390 VSSGNSISKDKD

-417 FYESLNQDS
+417 FYESLDQDS

-498 REFPEMAAK
+498 REFSEMAAK

-600 KSYRKTIEYK
+600 KSYKKTEEYK
-610 KLVQY
+610 KLVQA
-615 ERERAD
+615 EHERAEQ
-621 LIRAQRAAD
+621 IRA
-630 AEAAKADSTKVEDGT
+630 
-645 AKKAEAIND
+645 

-665 SLLANDYIRGI
+665 SLLANDYIRGF
-676 FVKENGTRWLNFMKG
+676 FVKENATRWLDFMKG
-691 KNVYDVAS
+691 KNVYGAGS
-699 KELDAQTLEKRTEEN
+699 KDLDAQTLEKRTEEN
-714 EELRQAIDGLKLE
+714 EKLRQAIDGLKLE
-727 SLFKGSARE
+727 SIFKGSARE

-760 KEQLEKSVHFDVSE
+760 KEQLEKSVHFDISE

-784 NLLHNMMDSFTSYY
+784 NLLHNMMDSFASYY
-798 SETFNEDEIPL
+798 SETFNEDETLL
-809 RNNFLNNVKYN
+809 RNNFLNNVKNN
-820 TANKA
+820 TVNKA

>member
-30 EKETTPENQS
+30 EKETTPENQP

-49 IESVDNRRKIMSYLK
+49 IESADNRRKIMSYLK

-82 KNAKKELSSLQET
+82 KDVKKELFYLREN
-95 IKKLDENYNRDHKD
+95 IKRLDENYNRDHKD

-119 QVLLYGINQIMENDI
+119 QVFLYGINQIMENDI

-144 RDQGK
+144 HDQRK
-149 ETHLGELREEVIRR
+149 THLNELREEVIRR

-170 KNIKER
+170 KSIKELK
-176 RIRVIDKMIKDS
+176 IRVIDKTI
-188 AEKAKSDFEKKIYG
+188 EKVESDFEKKVYG

-253 EDLEEKKNS
+253 EDLEKKKNS

-289 AIREKEKTEARL
+289 AVREKEKAEARL

-355 EKGENETDN
+355 EKGENKTDN

-390 VSSGNSISEDKE
+390 VSSGNSISGDKE

-439 ELYNSTKGE
+439 ELYNSTKDGVVGE
-448 AEKNDQKILDQLH
+448 KIKKFLDQLH

-485 GMRLLVNNERGRI
+485 GMRLLVNDERGRI
-498 REFPEMAAK
+498 CEFSEMAAK

-577 KELFDSVRQREK
+577 KELLDSVRQREK

-600 KSYRKTIEYK
+600 KSYRKTEEYK
-610 KLVQY
+610 KLIQA
-615 ERERAD
+615 EHERAD
-621 LIRAQRAAD
+621 LIRAQRAAE
-630 AEAAKADSTKVEDGT
+630 AEAAKANNTKVEDGT
-645 AKKAEAIND
+645 TKKAEATNN

-760 KEQLEKSVHFDVSE
+760 KEQLEKSIHFDVSE

-798 SETFNEDEIPL
+798 SETFNEDKIPL

-820 TANKA
+820 TVNKA

>member
-1 MKKGEIMEKIG
+1 MEKIG

-18 VKNENATVEGGR
+18 VKDENTTVEGGR

-49 IESVDNRRKIMSYLK
+49 IESVDNRRKIMSYLE

-71 EQMVGLGLISE
+71 EQMVGLGLVPERI
-82 KNAKKELSSLQET
+82 AKKDISFLRKT
-95 IKKLDENYNRDHKD
+95 IKKLDENYNIDHKD

-119 QVLLYGINQIMENDI
+119 KVFLYGINQLMEDVI
-134 RMTRSCIDKD
+134 RTARSYIDEEC
-144 RDQGK
+144 DQRK
-149 ETHLGELREEVIRR
+149 THLNELREEVIRH
-163 YDQGEID
+163 YDRGEID
-170 KNIKER
+170 KSIKELK
-176 RIRVIDKMIKDS
+176 IRTIDKKI
-188 AEKAKSDFEKKIYG
+188 EKVESDFEKKIYG

-207 LMENENKKYDEIAEE
+207 LVENENKKYDEIAEE

-246 EDQIKEL
+246 EGQIKEL

-289 AIREKEKTEARL
+289 AVREKEKAKARS

-306 VLGVPADQLDNDGY
+306 VLGVPAYQLDNDGY
-320 IKPEITENETDKADG
+320 INYENKP
-335 ENGEDKAGAKNEDDK
+335 
-350 ADSKN
+350 
-355 EKGENETDN
+355 
-364 TGEAEKTNLSINPAI
+364 NLSISPAI

-408 QERISALEE
+408 QEKISALEE

-448 AEKNDQKILDQLH
+448 VEKNNQKILDQLH

-498 REFPEMAAK
+498 REFSEMATK

-600 KSYRKTIEYK
+600 KSYRKTEEYK
-610 KLVQY
+610 KLVQA
-615 ERERAD
+615 EHERAEQ
-621 LIRAQRAAD
+621 IRA
-630 AEAAKADSTKVEDGT
+630 
-645 AKKAEAIND
+645 
-654 NKNVLSLSKKT
+654 NKNVLSLSKKA

-676 FVKENGTRWLNFMKG
+676 FVKENSARWLNFMKG

-699 KELDAQTLEKRTEEN
+699 KDLDAQTLEKRTEEN

-760 KEQLEKSVHFDVSE
+760 KEQLEKSVHFDISE

-784 NLLHNMMDSFTSYY
+784 NLLHNMMDSFASYY
-798 SETFNEDEIPL
+798 SETFNEDETLL
-809 RNNFLNNVKYN
+809 RNNFLNNVKNN
-820 TANKA
+820 TVNKA

>member
-1 MKKGEIMEKIG
+1 LKKGEIMEKIG
-12 NKPSET
+12 NKPSEA
-18 VKNENATVEGGR
+18 VKDENTTVEGGR

-82 KNAKKELSSLQET
+82 KDVKKELSYLRET
-95 IKKLDENYNRDHKD
+95 IKRLDENYNRDHKD

-119 QVLLYGINQIMENDI
+119 KVFLYGINQIMETEI
-134 RMTRSCIDKD
+134 GMRSYINGKRD
-144 RDQGK
+144 RDK
-149 ETHLGELREEVIRR
+149 THLGELREEVIRR

-170 KNIKER
+170 KNIKELK
-176 RIRVIDKMIKDS
+176 IRVIDKNI
-188 AEKAKSDFEKKIYG
+188 EKVESDFEKKVYG

-207 LMENENKKYDEIAEE
+207 LVENENKKYDEIAEE

-246 EDQIKEL
+246 EGQIKEL

-289 AIREKEKTEARL
+289 AVREKEKVKARL

-306 VLGVPADQLDNDGY
+306 VLGVPAYQLDNDGY
-320 IKPEITENETDKADG
+320 INYENKP
-335 ENGEDKAGAKNEDDK
+335 
-350 ADSKN
+350 
-355 EKGENETDN
+355 
-364 TGEAEKTNLSINPAI
+364 NLSINPAI

-390 VSSGNSISEDKE
+390 GNSGNSSSEDKD
-402 KEKNEE
+402 KEKNVE
-408 QERISALEE
+408 QERSSALEE
-417 FYESLNQDS
+417 FYESLDQDS

-448 AEKNDQKILDQLH
+448 AKKNDQKILDQLH
-461 KQVELVKSLD
+461 KQVELVKSLN

-485 GMRLLVNNERGRI
+485 GIRLLVNDERGRI

-589 LSSYDEAKNKI
+589 LSSYDEAKNI
-600 KSYRKTIEYK
+600 RNWYK
-610 KLVQY
+610 
-615 ERERAD
+615 
-621 LIRAQRAAD
+621 
-630 AEAAKADSTKVEDGT
+630 
-645 AKKAEAIND
+645 
-654 NKNVLSLSKKT
+654 
-665 SLLANDYIRGI
+665 
-676 FVKENGTRWLNFMKG
+676 LNM
-691 KNVYDVAS
+691 N
-699 KELDAQTLEKRTEEN
+699 ELN
-714 EELRQAIDGLKLE
+714 KLE
-727 SLFKGSARE
+727 HN
-736 MKGKDRFFEASYIYS
+736 
-751 ELDREFSDV
+751 EL
-760 KEQLEKSVHFDVSE
+760 
-774 RERDK
+774 
-779 LKLQV
+779 LKQRQQKIIK
-784 NLLHNMMDSFTSYY
+784 MF
-798 SETFNEDEIPL
+798 
-809 RNNFLNNVKYN
+809 
-820 TANKA
+820 
-825 RRLFR
+825 
-830 NLIRGRSLI
+830 

>member
-1 MKKGEIMEKIG
+1 MEKIG

-18 VKNENATVEGGR
+18 VKDENTTVEGGR

-82 KNAKKELSSLQET
+82 KDIKKELSYLRET
-95 IKKLDENYNRDHKD
+95 IKRLDENYNRDHKD

-119 QVLLYGINQIMENDI
+119 KVFLYGINQIMETEI
-134 RMTRSCIDKD
+134 RMRSCIDED
-144 RDQGK
+144 RDRNK
-149 ETHLGELREEVIRR
+149 THLGELREEVIRR

-170 KNIKER
+170 KNIKELK
-176 RIRVIDKMIKDS
+176 IRAIDKNI
-188 AEKAKSDFEKKIYG
+188 EKVESDFEKKVYG

-207 LMENENKKYDEIAEE
+207 LVEDENKKYDEIAEE

-246 EDQIKEL
+246 EGQIKEL

-289 AIREKEKTEARL
+289 AVREKEKAKARL

-306 VLGVPADQLDNDGY
+306 VLGVPAYQLDNNGY
-320 IKPEITENETDKADG
+320 INYENKP
-335 ENGEDKAGAKNEDDK
+335 
-350 ADSKN
+350 
-355 EKGENETDN
+355 
-364 TGEAEKTNLSINPAI
+364 NLSINPAI

-390 VSSGNSISEDKE
+390 VGSGNSISKDKD

-408 QERISALEE
+408 QERTSVLEE
-417 FYESLNQDS
+417 FYESLDQDS

-485 GMRLLVNNERGRI
+485 GIRLLVNDERGRI

-600 KSYRKTIEYK
+600 KFYRKTEEYK
-610 KLVQY
+610 KLVQA
-615 ERERAD
+615 ERERAEQ
-621 LIRAQRAAD
+621 IRA
-630 AEAAKADSTKVEDGT
+630 
-645 AKKAEAIND
+645 

-699 KELDAQTLEKRTEEN
+699 KDLDAQTLEKRTEEN

-760 KEQLEKSVHFDVSE
+760 KEQLEKSVHFDISE

-784 NLLHNMMDSFTSYY
+784 NLLHNMMDSFASYY
-798 SETFNEDEIPL
+798 SETFNEDETLL
-809 RNNFLNNVKYN
+809 RNNFLNNVKHN
-820 TANKA
+820 TVNKA

-830 NLIRGRSLI
+830 NLIRGRSLM

>member
-1 MKKGEIMEKIG
+1 MEKMG

-18 VKNENATVEGGR
+18 VKDENTTVEGGR

-49 IESVDNRRKIMSYLK
+49 IESVDNRRKIMSYLE

-71 EQMVGLGLISE
+71 EQMVGLGLVPERI
-82 KNAKKELSSLQET
+82 AKKDISFLRKT
-95 IKKLDENYNRDHKD
+95 IKKLDENYNIDHKD

-119 QVLLYGINQIMENDI
+119 KVFLYGINQLMEDVI
-134 RMTRSCIDKD
+134 RTARSYIDEEC
-144 RDQGK
+144 DQRK
-149 ETHLGELREEVIRR
+149 THLNELREEVIRH

-170 KNIKER
+170 KSIKELK
-176 RIRVIDKMIKDS
+176 IRTIDKKI
-188 AEKAKSDFEKKIYG
+188 EKVESDFEKKIYG

-207 LMENENKKYDEIAEE
+207 LVENENKKYDEIAEE

-246 EDQIKEL
+246 EGQIKEL

-289 AIREKEKTEARL
+289 AVREKEKAKARS

-306 VLGVPADQLDNDGY
+306 VLGVPAYQLDNDGY
-320 IKPEITENETDKADG
+320 INYENKP
-335 ENGEDKAGAKNEDDK
+335 
-350 ADSKN
+350 
-355 EKGENETDN
+355 
-364 TGEAEKTNLSINPAI
+364 NLSINPAI

-390 VSSGNSISEDKE
+390 VGSGNSISKDKD

-408 QERISALEE
+408 QERTSALEE
-417 FYESLNQDS
+417 FYESLDQDS

-448 AEKNDQKILDQLH
+448 AKKNDQKILDQLH

-471 EKDSNYDFEKGVLK
+471 EKDPNYDFEKGVLK
-485 GMRLLVNNERGRI
+485 GIRLLVNDERGRI

-535 LGERDWCAKT
+535 VGERDWCAKT

-564 TYNSAAYVIASYK
+564 TYNSAVYVIASYK

-600 KSYRKTIEYK
+600 KSYRKTEEYK
-610 KLVQY
+610 KLIQA
-615 ERERAD
+615 ERERAEQ
-621 LIRAQRAAD
+621 IRA
-630 AEAAKADSTKVEDGT
+630 
-645 AKKAEAIND
+645 

-699 KELDAQTLEKRTEEN
+699 KDLDAQTLEKRTEEN

-727 SLFKGSARE
+727 GLFKGSARE

-760 KEQLEKSVHFDVSE
+760 KEQLEKSVHFDISE

-784 NLLHNMMDSFTSYY
+784 NLLHNMMDSFASYY
-798 SETFNEDEIPL
+798 SETFNEDETLL
-809 RNNFLNNVKYN
+809 RNNFLNNVKNN
-820 TANKA
+820 TVNKA

>member
-1 MKKGEIMEKIG
+1 MEKIG

-18 VKNENATVEGGR
+18 VKDENVAVEGGR
-30 EKETTPENQS
+30 EKEATPENQS

-82 KNAKKELSSLQET
+82 KNAKKELSSLRET
-95 IKKLDENYNRDHKD
+95 IKRLDENYNRDHKD

-119 QVLLYGINQIMENDI
+119 KVFLYGINQIMENDI

-144 RDQGK
+144 RDRHKARFGV
-149 ETHLGELREEVIRR
+149 LREEVIRR

-170 KNIKER
+170 KSIKELK
-176 RIRVIDKMIKDS
+176 IRAIDKT
-188 AEKAKSDFEKKIYG
+188 AEKVKSDFEKKIYG

-207 LMENENKKYDEIAEE
+207 LVENENKKYDEIAEE
-222 YKKAEADYAKK
+222 YKKAEADYTKK

-289 AIREKEKTEARL
+289 AVQEKEKAEARL

-306 VLGVPADQLDNDGY
+306 VLGVSTDQLDNDGY
-320 IKPEITENETDKADG
+320 I
-335 ENGEDKAGAKNEDDK
+335 
-350 ADSKN
+350 
-355 EKGENETDN
+355 

-390 VSSGNSISEDKE
+390 VSSGNSISKDKE

-408 QERISALEE
+408 QERISALED
-417 FYESLNQDS
+417 FYESLNRDS

-439 ELYNSTKGE
+439 ELYNSTKDE
-448 AEKNDQKILDQLH
+448 VEKNNQKILDRLH

-471 EKDSNYDFEKGVLK
+471 EKDANYDFEKGVLK
-485 GMRLLVNNERGRI
+485 GIRLLVNDERGRI

-600 KSYRKTIEYK
+600 KSYRKTEEYK
-610 KLVQY
+610 KLVQA
-615 ERERAD
+615 EHERAEQ
-621 LIRAQRAAD
+621 IRAQRAAE
-630 AEAAKADSTKVEDGT
+630 AEAAKANNTKVEDGT
-645 AKKAEAIND
+645 TKKAEATND
-654 NKNVLSLSKKT
+654 NKNVLSLSKKA

-676 FVKENGTRWLNFMKG
+676 FVKENGARWLNFMKG

-798 SETFNEDEIPL
+798 SETFNEDKIPL

>member
-1 MKKGEIMEKIG
+1 MEKIG

-18 VKNENATVEGGR
+18 VKDENTTVEGGR

-49 IESVDNRRKIMSYLK
+49 IESVDNRRKIMSYLE

-71 EQMVGLGLISE
+71 EQMVGLGLVPERI
-82 KNAKKELSSLQET
+82 AKKDISFLRKT
-95 IKKLDENYNRDHKD
+95 IKKLDENYNIDHKD

-119 QVLLYGINQIMENDI
+119 KVFLYGINQLMEDVI
-134 RMTRSCIDKD
+134 RTARSYIDEEC
-144 RDQGK
+144 DQRK
-149 ETHLGELREEVIRR
+149 THLNELREEVIRH
-163 YDQGEID
+163 YDRGEID
-170 KNIKER
+170 KSIKELK
-176 RIRVIDKMIKDS
+176 IRTIDKKI
-188 AEKAKSDFEKKIYG
+188 EKVESDFEKKIYG

-207 LMENENKKYDEIAEE
+207 LVENENKKYDEIAEE

-246 EDQIKEL
+246 EGQIKEL

-289 AIREKEKTEARL
+289 AVREKEKAKARS

-306 VLGVPADQLDNDGY
+306 VLGVPAYQLDNDGY
-320 IKPEITENETDKADG
+320 INYENKP
-335 ENGEDKAGAKNEDDK
+335 
-350 ADSKN
+350 
-355 EKGENETDN
+355 
-364 TGEAEKTNLSINPAI
+364 NLSISPAI

-408 QERISALEE
+408 QEKISALEE

-448 AEKNDQKILDQLH
+448 VEKNNQKILDQLH

-498 REFPEMAAK
+498 REFSEMATK

-600 KSYRKTIEYK
+600 KSYRKTEEYK
-610 KLVQY
+610 KLVQA
-615 ERERAD
+615 EHERAEQ
-621 LIRAQRAAD
+621 IRA
-630 AEAAKADSTKVEDGT
+630 
-645 AKKAEAIND
+645 
-654 NKNVLSLSKKT
+654 NKNVLSLSKKA

-676 FVKENGTRWLNFMKG
+676 FVKENSARWLNFMKG

-784 NLLHNMMDSFTSYY
+784 NLLYNMMDSFTSYY
-798 SETFNEDEIPL
+798 SETFNEDKIPL

>member
-1 MKKGEIMEKIG
+1 MEKIG

-18 VKNENATVEGGR
+18 VKDENTTVEGGR

-49 IESVDNRRKIMSYLK
+49 IESVDNRRKIMSYLE

-71 EQMVGLGLISE
+71 EQMVGLGLVPERI
-82 KNAKKELSSLQET
+82 AKKDISFLRKT
-95 IKKLDENYNRDHKD
+95 IKKLDENYNIDHKD

-119 QVLLYGINQIMENDI
+119 KVFLYGINQLMEDVI
-134 RMTRSCIDKD
+134 RTARSYIDEEC
-144 RDQGK
+144 DQRK
-149 ETHLGELREEVIRR
+149 THLNELREEVIRH
-163 YDQGEID
+163 YDRGEID
-170 KNIKER
+170 KSIKELK
-176 RIRVIDKMIKDS
+176 IRTIDKKI
-188 AEKAKSDFEKKIYG
+188 EKVESDFEKKIYG

-207 LMENENKKYDEIAEE
+207 LVENENKKYDEIAEE

-246 EDQIKEL
+246 EGQIKEL

-289 AIREKEKTEARL
+289 AVREKEKAKARS

-306 VLGVPADQLDNDGY
+306 VLGVPAYQLDNDGY
-320 IKPEITENETDKADG
+320 INYENKP
-335 ENGEDKAGAKNEDDK
+335 
-350 ADSKN
+350 
-355 EKGENETDN
+355 
-364 TGEAEKTNLSINPAI
+364 NLSISPAI

-408 QERISALEE
+408 QEKISALEE

-448 AEKNDQKILDQLH
+448 VEKNNQKILDQLH

-498 REFPEMAAK
+498 REFSEMATK

-600 KSYRKTIEYK
+600 KSYRKTEEYK
-610 KLVQY
+610 KLVQA
-615 ERERAD
+615 EHERAEQ
-621 LIRAQRAAD
+621 IRA
-630 AEAAKADSTKVEDGT
+630 
-645 AKKAEAIND
+645 
-654 NKNVLSLSKKT
+654 NKNVLSLSKKA

-676 FVKENGTRWLNFMKG
+676 FVKENSARWLNFMKG

-798 SETFNEDEIPL
+798 SETFNEDKIPL

>member
-1 MKKGEIMEKIG
+1 MEKVG

-18 VKNENATVEGGR
+18 VENENTTGEGGR
-30 EKETTPENQS
+30 EKEATPENQS

-82 KNAKKELSSLQET
+82 KDVKKELFYLREN
-95 IKKLDENYNRDHKD
+95 IKRLDENYNRDHKD

-119 QVLLYGINQIMENDI
+119 KVFLYGINQIMETEI
-134 RMTRSCIDKD
+134 RMRSYIDED
-144 RDQGK
+144 RDRNK
-149 ETHLGELREEVIRR
+149 THLGELREEVIRR

-170 KNIKER
+170 KNIKELK
-176 RIRVIDKMIKDS
+176 IRAIDKNI
-188 AEKAKSDFEKKIYG
+188 EKVESDFEKKVYG

-207 LMENENKKYDEIAEE
+207 LVENENKKYDEIAEE

-246 EDQIKEL
+246 EGQIKEL

-289 AIREKEKTEARL
+289 AVQEKEKAEARL

-306 VLGVPADQLDNDGY
+306 VLGVPADRIDNDGY
-320 IKPEITENETDKADG
+320 INPEITGNETDKVDG
-335 ENGEDKAGAKNEDDK
+335 KSEEDKTGAKNEDDK
-350 ADSKN
+350 TDSKN
-355 EKGENETDN
+355 EKGEDKTDN

-390 VSSGNSISEDKE
+390 VGSGNSISKDKD

-408 QERISALEE
+408 QERISVLEE
-417 FYESLNQDS
+417 FYESLDQDS

-448 AEKNDQKILDQLH
+448 AKKNDQKILDQLH

-485 GMRLLVNNERGRI
+485 GIRLLVNDERGRI

-645 AKKAEAIND
+645 AKKAEATND

-699 KELDAQTLEKRTEEN
+699 KYLDAQTLEKRTEEN

-760 KEQLEKSVHFDVSE
+760 KEQLEKSIHFDVSE

-798 SETFNEDEIPL
+798 SETFNEDKIPL

>member
-1 MKKGEIMEKIG
+1 MEKIG

-18 VKNENATVEGGR
+18 VKDENITVEGGR
-30 EKETTPENQS
+30 EKEATPEDQS

-119 QVLLYGINQIMENDI
+119 QVFLYGINQIMENDI
-134 RMTRSCIDKD
+134 RMTRSCIDID
-144 RDQGK
+144 RDQNK
-149 ETHLGELREEVIRR
+149 THLGELRDEVIRR

-188 AEKAKSDFEKKIYG
+188 AEKTKFDFEKKVYG

-207 LMENENKKYDEIAEE
+207 LVENENKKYDEIAEE

-289 AIREKEKTEARL
+289 AVQEKEKAEARL

-306 VLGVPADQLDNDGY
+306 VLGVPADRIDNDGY
-320 IKPEITENETDKADG
+320 INPEITENETDKVDG
-335 ENGEDKAGAKNEDDK
+335 KSEEDKAGAKNEDNK
-350 ADSKN
+350 AGSKN
-355 EKGENETDN
+355 EKGEGKADN

-426 IGENNVKAVAVGK
+426 IGENNIKAVAVGK

-448 AEKNDQKILDQLH
+448 TEKNDQKILDQLH
-461 KQVELVKSLD
+461 KQVELVKGLD
-471 EKDSNYDFEKGVLK
+471 EKDTNYDFEKGVLK
-485 GMRLLVNNERGRI
+485 GIRLLVNDERGRI

-621 LIRAQRAAD
+621 LIRAQRAAE
-630 AEAAKADSTKVEDGT
+630 AEAT
-645 AKKAEAIND
+645 ND

-676 FVKENGTRWLNFMKG
+676 FVKENGIRWLNFMKG

-798 SETFNEDEIPL
+798 SETFNEDKIPL

>member
-1 MKKGEIMEKIG
+1 MEKIG

-18 VKNENATVEGGR
+18 VKDENTTVEGGR

-49 IESVDNRRKIMSYLK
+49 IESVDNRRKIMSYLE

-71 EQMVGLGLISE
+71 EQMVGLGLVPERI
-82 KNAKKELSSLQET
+82 AKKDISFLRKT
-95 IKKLDENYNRDHKD
+95 IKKLDENYNIDHKD

-119 QVLLYGINQIMENDI
+119 KVFLYGINQLMEDVI
-134 RMTRSCIDKD
+134 RTARSYIDEEC
-144 RDQGK
+144 DQRK
-149 ETHLGELREEVIRR
+149 THLNELREEVIRH
-163 YDQGEID
+163 YDRGEID
-170 KNIKER
+170 KSIKELK
-176 RIRVIDKMIKDS
+176 IRTIDKKI
-188 AEKAKSDFEKKIYG
+188 EKVESDFEKKIYG

-207 LMENENKKYDEIAEE
+207 LVENENKKYDEIAEE

-246 EDQIKEL
+246 EGQIKEL

-289 AIREKEKTEARL
+289 AVREKEKAKARS

-306 VLGVPADQLDNDGY
+306 VLGVPAYQLDNDGY
-320 IKPEITENETDKADG
+320 INYENKP
-335 ENGEDKAGAKNEDDK
+335 
-350 ADSKN
+350 
-355 EKGENETDN
+355 
-364 TGEAEKTNLSINPAI
+364 NLSISPAI

-408 QERISALEE
+408 QEKISALEE

-448 AEKNDQKILDQLH
+448 VEKNNQKILDQLH

-498 REFPEMAAK
+498 REFSEMATK

-600 KSYRKTIEYK
+600 KSYRKTEEYK
-610 KLVQY
+610 KLVQA
-615 ERERAD
+615 EHERAEQ
-621 LIRAQRAAD
+621 IRA
-630 AEAAKADSTKVEDGT
+630 
-645 AKKAEAIND
+645 
-654 NKNVLSLSKKT
+654 NKNVLSLSKKA

-676 FVKENGTRWLNFMKG
+676 FVKENSARWLNFMKG

-760 KEQLEKSVHFDVSE
+760 KEQLEKSVYFDVSE

-798 SETFNEDEIPL
+798 SETFNEDKIPL

>member
-1 MKKGEIMEKIG
+1 MEKIG

-18 VKNENATVEGGR
+18 VKDENITVEGGR
-30 EKETTPENQS
+30 EKEATPENQS

-49 IESVDNRRKIMSYLK
+49 IESVDNRRKIMSYLE

-71 EQMVGLGLISE
+71 EQMVGLGLVPERI
-82 KNAKKELSSLQET
+82 AKKDISFLRKT
-95 IKKLDENYNRDHKD
+95 IKKLDENYNIDHKD

-119 QVLLYGINQIMENDI
+119 KVFLYGINQLMEDVI
-134 RMTRSCIDKD
+134 RTARSYIDEEC
-144 RDQGK
+144 DQRK
-149 ETHLGELREEVIRR
+149 THLNELREEVIRH

-170 KNIKER
+170 KSIKELK
-176 RIRVIDKMIKDS
+176 IRTIDKKI
-188 AEKAKSDFEKKIYG
+188 EKVESDFEKKIYG

-207 LMENENKKYDEIAEE
+207 LVENENKKYDEIAEE

-246 EDQIKEL
+246 EGQIKEL

-289 AIREKEKTEARL
+289 AVREKEKAKARL

-306 VLGVPADQLDNDGY
+306 VLGVPAYQLDSDGY
-320 IKPEITENETDKADG
+320 INYENKP
-335 ENGEDKAGAKNEDDK
+335 
-350 ADSKN
+350 
-355 EKGENETDN
+355 
-364 TGEAEKTNLSINPAI
+364 NLSINPAI

-390 VSSGNSISEDKE
+390 VSSGNSISEDKD

-408 QERISALEE
+408 QERISVLEE
-417 FYESLNQDS
+417 FYESLDQDS

-448 AEKNDQKILDQLH
+448 AKKNDQKILDQLH

-485 GMRLLVNNERGRI
+485 GIRLLVNDERGRI

-600 KSYRKTIEYK
+600 KSYRKTEEYK
-610 KLVQY
+610 KLIQA
-615 ERERAD
+615 ERERAEQ
-621 LIRAQRAAD
+621 IRA
-630 AEAAKADSTKVEDGT
+630 
-645 AKKAEAIND
+645 

-699 KELDAQTLEKRTEEN
+699 KDLDAQTLEKRTEEN

-751 ELDREFSDV
+751 ELDREFDDV
-760 KEQLEKSVHFDVSE
+760 REQLEKSVHFDISE

-784 NLLHNMMDSFTSYY
+784 NLLHNMMDSFASYY
-798 SETFNEDEIPL
+798 SETFNEDETLL
-809 RNNFLNNVKYN
+809 RNNFLNNVKNN
-820 TANKA
+820 TVNKA

-830 NLIRGRSLI
+830 NLIRGRSL

>member
-1 MKKGEIMEKIG
+1 MEKIG

-18 VKNENATVEGGR
+18 VKDENVTVEGGR
-30 EKETTPENQS
+30 EKEATPENQS

-64 EEGESNL
+64 EEGESDL
-71 EQMVGLGLISE
+71 EQMVELGLISE
-82 KNAKKELSSLQET
+82 KNAKKELSSLRET
-95 IKKLDENYNRDHKD
+95 IKRLDENYNRDHKD

-119 QVLLYGINQIMENDI
+119 KVFLYGINQIMENDI

-144 RDQGK
+144 RDQRK
-149 ETHLGELREEVIRR
+149 THLNELRDEVIRR

-170 KNIKER
+170 KSIKELK
-176 RIRVIDKMIKDS
+176 IRAIDKTV
-188 AEKAKSDFEKKIYG
+188 EKVESDFEKKVYG

-207 LMENENKKYDEIAEE
+207 LVENENKKYDEIAEE

-289 AIREKEKTEARL
+289 AVREKEKAEARL

-306 VLGVPADQLDNDGY
+306 VLGVSTDRIDNGGY
-320 IKPEITENETDKADG
+320 IDPEITENETNKVDG
-335 ENGEDKAGAKNEDDK
+335 KSEEDKAGAKNEDNK

-355 EKGENETDN
+355 ERGEDKTDN

-485 GMRLLVNNERGRI
+485 GIRLLVNDERGRI
-498 REFPEMAAK
+498 REFPEMAVK

-600 KSYRKTIEYK
+600 KSYRKTEEYK
-610 KLVQY
+610 KLVQA
-615 ERERAD
+615 EHERAD
-621 LIRAQRAAD
+621 LIRAQRAAE

-645 AKKAEAIND
+645 AKKAEATND

-760 KEQLEKSVHFDVSE
+760 KEQLEKSIHFDVSE

-798 SETFNEDEIPL
+798 SETFNEDKIPL

-820 TANKA
+820 TVNKA

>member
-18 VKNENATVEGGR
+18 VKDENTTVEGGR

-49 IESVDNRRKIMSYLK
+49 IESVDNRRKIMSYLE

-71 EQMVGLGLISE
+71 EQMVGLGLVPERI
-82 KNAKKELSSLQET
+82 AKKDISFLRKT
-95 IKKLDENYNRDHKD
+95 IKKLDENYNIDHKD

-119 QVLLYGINQIMENDI
+119 KVFLYGINQLMEDVI
-134 RMTRSCIDKD
+134 RTARSYIDEEC
-144 RDQGK
+144 DQRK
-149 ETHLGELREEVIRR
+149 THLNELREEVIRH
-163 YDQGEID
+163 YDRGEID
-170 KNIKER
+170 KSIKELK
-176 RIRVIDKMIKDS
+176 IRTIDKKI
-188 AEKAKSDFEKKIYG
+188 EKVESDFEKKIYG

-207 LMENENKKYDEIAEE
+207 LVENENKKYDEIAEE

-246 EDQIKEL
+246 EGQIKEL

-289 AIREKEKTEARL
+289 AVREKEKAKARS

-306 VLGVPADQLDNDGY
+306 VLGVPAYQLDNDGY
-320 IKPEITENETDKADG
+320 INYENKP
-335 ENGEDKAGAKNEDDK
+335 
-350 ADSKN
+350 
-355 EKGENETDN
+355 
-364 TGEAEKTNLSINPAI
+364 NLSISPAI

-408 QERISALEE
+408 QEKISALEE

-448 AEKNDQKILDQLH
+448 VEKNNQKILDQLH

-498 REFPEMAAK
+498 REFSEMATK

-600 KSYRKTIEYK
+600 KSYRKTEEYK
-610 KLVQY
+610 KLVQA
-615 ERERAD
+615 EHERAEQ
-621 LIRAQRAAD
+621 IRA
-630 AEAAKADSTKVEDGT
+630 
-645 AKKAEAIND
+645 
-654 NKNVLSLSKKT
+654 NKNVLSLSKKA

-676 FVKENGTRWLNFMKG
+676 FVKENSARWLNFMKG

-798 SETFNEDEIPL
+798 SETFNEDKIPL

>member
-1 MKKGEIMEKIG
+1 MEKIG

-18 VKNENATVEGGR
+18 VKDENITVEGGR
-30 EKETTPENQS
+30 EKEATPENQS

-64 EEGESNL
+64 EEGEANL

-82 KNAKKELSSLQET
+82 KNAKKELSSLQEN

-119 QVLLYGINQIMENDI
+119 KVFLYGINQIMENDI

-144 RDQGK
+144 RDQHK
-149 ETHLGELREEVIRR
+149 ARLGVLREEVIRR

-170 KNIKER
+170 KSIKELK
-176 RIRVIDKMIKDS
+176 IRAIDKT
-188 AEKAKSDFEKKIYG
+188 AEKTRSDFEKKIYG

-207 LMENENKKYDEIAEE
+207 LVENENKKYDEIAEE

-246 EDQIKEL
+246 EGQIKEL

-306 VLGVPADQLDNDGY
+306 VLGVPADRIDNDGY
-320 IKPEITENETDKADG
+320 INHEITGNETDKVDG
-335 ENGEDKAGAKNEDDK
+335 KSEENKTGAKNEDDK
-350 ADSKN
+350 TDSKN
-355 EKGENETDN
+355 EKGEDKTDN

-402 KEKNEE
+402 KEKNKE
-408 QERISALEE
+408 QERVSTLEE
-417 FYESLNQDS
+417 FYESLDQDS

-439 ELYNSTKGE
+439 ELYNSTKDE

-498 REFPEMAAK
+498 REFSEMAVK

-621 LIRAQRAAD
+621 LIRAQRAAE
-630 AEAAKADSTKVEDGT
+630 AEATKANNTKVEDGT
-645 AKKAEAIND
+645 TKKAEATNN

-699 KELDAQTLEKRTEEN
+699 KDLDAQTLEKRTEEN

-760 KEQLEKSVHFDVSE
+760 KEQLEKSVHFDISE

-784 NLLHNMMDSFTSYY
+784 NLLHNMMDSFASYY
-798 SETFNEDEIPL
+798 SETFNEDETLL
-809 RNNFLNNVKYN
+809 RNNFLNNVKNN
-820 TANKA
+820 TVNKA

>member
-1 MKKGEIMEKIG
+1 MEKIG

-18 VKNENATVEGGR
+18 VKDENITVEGGR
-30 EKETTPENQS
+30 EKEATPENQS

-119 QVLLYGINQIMENDI
+119 KVFLYGINQIMENDI

-144 RDQGK
+144 RDQNK
-149 ETHLGELREEVIRR
+149 THLGEFREEIIRR

-176 RIRVIDKMIKDS
+176 RIRVIDKMVKDS
-188 AEKAKSDFEKKIYG
+188 AEKTKSDFEKKVYG

-207 LMENENKKYDEIAEE
+207 LVENENKKYDEIAGE

-289 AIREKEKTEARL
+289 AVREKEKAEARL

-306 VLGVPADQLDNDGY
+306 VLEIPADRIDDGGY
-320 IKPEITENETDKADG
+320 INSEITENETNKVDG
-335 ENGEDKAGAKNEDDK
+335 KSEEDKAGAKNEDNK

-355 EKGENETDN
+355 EKGEDKTDN

-498 REFPEMAAK
+498 REFSEMAAK

-630 AEAAKADSTKVEDGT
+630 AEVAKADSIKVEDGT

-665 SLLANDYIRGI
+665 SLLANDYIRGV
-676 FVKENGTRWLNFMKG
+676 FVKENATRWLNFMKG

-699 KELDAQTLEKRTEEN
+699 KDLDAQTLEKRTEEN

-760 KEQLEKSVHFDVSE
+760 KEQLEKSIHFDVSE

-798 SETFNEDEIPL
+798 SETFNEDKIPL

>member
-1 MKKGEIMEKIG
+1 MEKIG
-12 NKPSET
+12 NKPSEA
-18 VKNENATVEGGR
+18 VKDENTTVEGGR

-64 EEGESNL
+64 EEGESDL
-71 EQMVGLGLISE
+71 EQMVELGLISE
-82 KNAKKELSSLQET
+82 KNAKKELSSLRET
-95 IKKLDENYNRDHKD
+95 IKRLDENYNRDHKD

-119 QVLLYGINQIMENDI
+119 KVFLYGINQIMENDI

-144 RDQGK
+144 RDQHK
-149 ETHLGELREEVIRR
+149 ARLGVLREEVIRR

-170 KNIKER
+170 KSIKELK
-176 RIRVIDKMIKDS
+176 IRAIDKT
-188 AEKAKSDFEKKIYG
+188 AEKTKSDFEKKVYG

-600 KSYRKTIEYK
+600 KSYRKTEEYK
-610 KLVQY
+610 KLVQA
-615 ERERAD
+615 EHERAEQ
-621 LIRAQRAAD
+621 IRAQRAAE
-630 AEAAKADSTKVEDGT
+630 AEAAKADNTKVEDGT
-645 AKKAEAIND
+645 AKKAEVTND
-654 NKNVLSLSKKT
+654 NKNVLSLSKKA

-676 FVKENGTRWLNFMKG
+676 FVKENGARWLNFMKG
-691 KNVYDVAS
+691 KNVYDIAS

-760 KEQLEKSVHFDVSE
+760 EEQLEKSIHFDVSE

-798 SETFNEDEIPL
+798 SETFNEDKIPL

>member
-18 VKNENATVEGGR
+18 VKDENITVEGGR
-30 EKETTPENQS
+30 EKEATPENQL

-119 QVLLYGINQIMENDI
+119 QVFLYGINQIMENDI
-134 RMTRSCIDKD
+134 RMTKSCIDKD
-144 RDQGK
+144 RDQNK
-149 ETHLGELREEVIRR
+149 THLGELREEVIRR

-176 RIRVIDKMIKDS
+176 RIRVIDKMVKDS
-188 AEKAKSDFEKKIYG
+188 AEKTKSDFEKKIYG

-207 LMENENKKYDEIAEE
+207 LVENENKKYDEIAEE

-289 AIREKEKTEARL
+289 AVREKEKAEARL

-306 VLGVPADQLDNDGY
+306 VLGVPADRIDSDGY
-320 IKPEITENETDKADG
+320 INPEITGNETDKVDG
-335 ENGEDKAGAKNEDDK
+335 KSEEDKTGAKNEDDK
-350 ADSKN
+350 TDSKN
-355 EKGENETDN
+355 EKGEDKTNN
-364 TGEAEKTNLSINPAI
+364 TGEAEKTNLSINPAM

-417 FYESLNQDS
+417 FYGSLNQDS

-448 AEKNDQKILDQLH
+448 AEKNDQKILDRLH

-471 EKDSNYDFEKGVLK
+471 EKDANYDFEKGVLK
-485 GMRLLVNNERGRI
+485 GIRLLVNDERGRI

-545 GNKFDP
+545 GHKFDP

-610 KLVQY
+610 NLVQY

-630 AEAAKADSTKVEDGT
+630 AEAAKADA
-645 AKKAEAIND
+645 AKKAETTND
-654 NKNVLSLSKKT
+654 NKNVLSLSKKA

-676 FVKENGTRWLNFMKG
+676 FVKENSARWLNFMKG

-760 KEQLEKSVHFDVSE
+760 KEQLEKSVYFDVSE

-798 SETFNEDEIPL
+798 SETFNEDKIPL